1 MESYRRLVYPYL
13 VWMGI
18 FIGLP
23 MFLIV
28 MYAFTTPSN
37 ETVSFVFTLENF
49 KRFFDPIFV
58 NVLLRSLTVAGIT
71 TVLCLIIG
79 YPMAYM
85 ISRLSPRFQ
94 VLMML
99 FVTIPMWINTLIRT
113 YSWISLLSDNGI
125 INTFLVKLGIG
136 PFKMMYTDF
145 SVILGMVY
153 TFLPFM
159 ILSIYSQLAKMDHS
173 LLEAAADLG
182 ASKLKS
188 FLKVT
193 FPLSIP
199 GVVSGITLVFLPSVS
214 SFIVPQLL
222 GGGSYMLIGNLIE
235 KQFIVTAEWNFGSA
249 ISLLMTFVIF
259 ISMAL
264 IRYFDKDIEEV
275 DSKGTRRNQYGR
287 I

>member
-28 MYAFTTPSN
+28 MYAFTTPGN

>member
-1 MESYRRLVYPYL
+1 MESYRKLVFPYL

-28 MYAFTTPSN
+28 MYAFTTSGN

-58 NVLLRSLTVAGIT
+58 NVLLRSLWVAGIT
-71 TVLCLIIG
+71 TVICLLIG

-125 INTFLVKLGIG
+125 INNFLSQFGIG
-136 PFKMMYTDF
+136 PFKMMYTEF
-145 SVILGMVY
+145 AVILGMVY

-159 ILSIYSQLAKMDHS
+159 ILSIYSQLAKMDDS
-173 LLEAAADLG
+173 LLEASADLG
-182 ASKLKS
+182 ASKIKS

-193 FPLSIP
+193 LPLSMP
-199 GVVSGITLVFLPSVS
+199 GVISGITLVFLPSVS

-222 GGGSYMLIGNLIE
+222 GGGSFMLIGNLIE

-249 ISLLMTFVIF
+249 ISLLMTGVIF

-264 IRYFDKDIEEV
+264 IRHFDKDIEEN
-275 DSKGTRRNQYGR
+275 DARASKRSQYGR

>member
-28 MYAFTTPSN
+28 MYAFTTPGN

-71 TVLCLIIG
+71 TILCLIIG

-249 ISLLMTFVIF
+249 ISLLMTLVIF

-275 DSKGTRRNQYGR
+275 DSKVARRNQYGR